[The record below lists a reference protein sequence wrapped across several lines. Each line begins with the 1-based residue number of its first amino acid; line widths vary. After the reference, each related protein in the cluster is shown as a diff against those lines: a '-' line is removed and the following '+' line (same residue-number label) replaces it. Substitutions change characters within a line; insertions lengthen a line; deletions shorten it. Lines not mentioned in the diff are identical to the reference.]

1 MTSQKATLIGLVAI
15 VLWSTM
21 VGLIRG
27 VSEGLGPVGG
37 AAMIYSLSGLL
48 LIFTVGLPDIRRF
61 PGRYLIAGSVLFVSY
76 EICLALSL
84 GYAATRHQ
92 AIEVGM
98 VNYLWPSLTILF
110 AILFN
115 GQKTN
120 WLIVPGLLIAL
131 TGVCWVLGGEN
142 GLNPGEIISNV
153 ATSPLS
159 YLLAFLGA
167 FIWAT
172 YCTVTNKY
180 ARGFNGITVFVLLT
194 AVALWFHYFLTPQPA
209 MIFSLPVIAKLF
221 TAALTLGFAYAAWN
235 IEQGKQAGEF
245 TFTANATDIAWR
257 LIALVCGLDGMYVLG
272 IPEMADPAF
281 KYHLD
286 RMITL
291 ELFA

>member
-221 TAALTLGFAYAAWN
+221 TAALTLGFAS
-235 IEQGKQAGEF
+235 QAS
-245 TFTANATDIAWR
+245 
-257 LIALVCGLDGMYVLG
+257 
-272 IPEMADPAF
+272 P
-281 KYHLD
+281 HLF
-286 RMITL
+286 I
-291 ELFA
+291 

>member
-1 MTSQKATLIGLVAI
+1 
-15 VLWSTM
+15 M

-37 AAMIYSLSGLL
+37 AAAIYSLSGLL
-48 LIFTVGLPDIRRF
+48 LIFTVGFPTIRRF
-61 PGRYLIAGSVLFVSY
+61 PVGYLIAGSVLFVSY

-115 GQKTN
+115 GQKTS
-120 WLIVPGLLIAL
+120 WIIVPGLLLAI
-131 TGVCWVLGGEN
+131 TGICWVLGGEN
-142 GLNPGEIISNV
+142 GLNPGEIISNI
-153 ATSPLS
+153 TSSPLS
-159 YLLAFLGA
+159 YFLAFLGA

-194 AVALWFHYFLTPQPA
+194 ALSLWVHYFLTPQPE
-209 MIFSLPVIAKLF
+209 MVFSTPVVIKLVS
-221 TAALTLGFAYAAWN
+221 AALTLGFAYAAWN
-235 IEQGKQAGEF
+235 VGILHGNVTIMAVGSYFTPVLSSALAAVLLSAPLSFSFWQGAIMVCIGSLLCWW
-245 TFTANATDIAWR
+245 ATR
-257 LIALVCGLDGMYVLG
+257 RV
-272 IPEMADPAF
+272 
-281 KYHLD
+281 
-286 RMITL
+286 
-291 ELFA
+291 

>member
-1 MTSQKATLIGLVAI
+1 MISQKATLIGLVAI

-180 ARGFNGITVFVLLT
+180 AHGFNGI
-194 AVALWFHYFLTPQPA
+194 
-209 MIFSLPVIAKLF
+209 MIFSLAVIAKLF

-235 IEQGKQAGEF
+235 VGILHGNVTIMAVGSYFTPVMSSALAALLLSSPLSFSFWQGAVMVCVGSLLCWL
-245 TFTANATDIAWR
+245 ATR
-257 LIALVCGLDGMYVLG
+257 
-272 IPEMADPAF
+272 
-281 KYHLD
+281 
-286 RMITL
+286 RR
-291 ELFA
+291 

>member
-76 EICLALSL
+76 EIYLALSL

-131 TGVCWVLGGEN
+131 
-142 GLNPGEIISNV
+142 
-153 ATSPLS
+153 
-159 YLLAFLGA
+159 
-167 FIWAT
+167 
-172 YCTVTNKY
+172 
-180 ARGFNGITVFVLLT
+180 
-194 AVALWFHYFLTPQPA
+194 
-209 MIFSLPVIAKLF
+209 
-221 TAALTLGFAYAAWN
+221 
-235 IEQGKQAGEF
+235 
-245 TFTANATDIAWR
+245 
-257 LIALVCGLDGMYVLG
+257 VCGLDGMYVLG

-281 KYHLD
+281 KFHLD

>member
-159 YLLAFLGA
+159 YLLHFLGRLYGRRTA
-167 FIWAT
+167 RSPINMRVVL
-172 YCTVTNKY
+172 TVSPSLCYSPPWRCGST
-180 ARGFNGITVFVLLT
+180 I
-194 AVALWFHYFLTPQPA
+194 FLRRN
-209 MIFSLPVIAKLF
+209 LP
-221 TAALTLGFAYAAWN
+221 
-235 IEQGKQAGEF
+235 
-245 TFTANATDIAWR
+245 
-257 LIALVCGLDGMYVLG
+257 
-272 IPEMADPAF
+272 
-281 KYHLD
+281 
-286 RMITL
+286 
-291 ELFA
+291 